1 MKNVFIIIFLVSI
14 FNIPLHLKA
23 RPMYGA
29 IACSYYLEI
38 FGFENDMEWKVVSS
52 SQVSWVHGF
61 ISGMNNIFANEN
73 LTIYSVPEDEE
84 EIKYSLLK
92 HCREN
97 PSDSTYDAMLREIL
111 PKLEID

>member
-1 MKNVFIIIFLVSI
+1 
-14 FNIPLHLKA
+14 
-23 RPMYGA
+23 
-29 IACSYYLEI
+29 
-38 FGFENDMEWKVVSS
+38 
-52 SQVSWVHGF
+52 
-61 ISGMNNIFANEN
+61 MNNIFANEN